1 MSDPMTDKMRIW
13 EQVCKTDPVNTSQAG
28 RLTAISAMSQIQKMT
43 EIFGPCGEGWGY
55 ELEEFAG
62 PPELLIFKVRLWWAG
77 DDGSRSI
84 TQFGSCSWKDF
95 KDRWDSDA
103 PKKAL
108 TDGMTKC
115 MSLLGFNA
123 DVFMGRFDEKPERA
137 PERPAFRRPS
147 KPIGEENTPSEPERA
162 SKRLPP
168 KEIREM
174 LGPQGPREPEYV
186 SEEPPEAPQV
196 AINDPYWFSE
206 HAPFKKFGSPEW
218 GEMASGG
225 IDGDHYSYMKWATGD
240 GGFLSEKRGKA
251 WERARYCMAVIEK
264 RDDERQA
271 EIDAQPEEESGEIP
285 F

>member
-1 MSDPMTDKMRIW
+1 MSDHMRIW
-13 EQVCKTDPVNTSQAG
+13 ERVCKTDPGNTSQAG
-28 RLTAISAMSQIQKMT
+28 FLTAISAMSQIQKMT

-84 TQFGSCSWKDF
+84 TQFGSCQWKDF

-123 DVFMGRFDEKPERA
+123 DVFLGRFDDKGDRSPHLGVRESSRA
-137 PERPAFRRPS
+137 PRKPA
-147 KPIGEENTPSEPERA
+147 E
-162 SKRLPP
+162 
-168 KEIREM
+168 EIREM
-174 LGPQGPREPEYV
+174 LGPQGPHNLEYV

-196 AINDPYWFSE
+196 AINDPDWFSE

-218 GEMASGG
+218 AEMAEGG

-240 GGFLSEKRGKA
+240 DGFLNEKRGKA
-251 WERARYCMAVIEK
+251 WDRARYCMAVIEK
-264 RDDERQA
+264 RDDERQEA
-271 EIDAQPEEESGEIP
+271 IDAQGPESEEIA